1 MRKHSGA
8 ASSLS
13 LHLRHHLRQ
22 LRREGSGHV
31 QLWHRLRDL
40 RCLRHHLRMLRD
52 ANPAPCGVCATT
64 SAATRAT
71 SAARMVSATTTP
83 CHACMCSLTNAGPSK
98 GVAHDTSRG
107 DLHHAISLYT
117 RTCGYN
123 RTLALGSS
131 AGGLGGGGGVCL
143 EAYAYITR
151 THCSTPS
158 QSQGA
163 AVDDAVG
170 GFFDI
175 ASQAGTRH
183 ICNLHI

>member
-13 LHLRHHLRQ
+13 LHLSHHLRQ

-31 QLWHRLRDL
+31 QLWHRLL
-40 RCLRHHLRMLRD
+40 HLSCLSRSLVHVGCP
-52 ANPAPCGVCATT
+52 NPCGVCATT

-71 SAARMVSATTTP
+71 SAAPMVSATTTP
-83 CHACMCSLTNAGPSK
+83 RHACMCSLTHAGRN
-98 GVAHDTSRG
+98 GNDTSRG
-107 DLHHAISLYT
+107 DLDHAISLYT

-131 AGGLGGGGGVCL
+131 VGGLGGGGVCL
-143 EAYAYITR
+143 EAYAYTTR

-158 QSQGA
+158 QSQGV
-163 AVDDAVG
+163 AVDDAVD

-175 ASQAGTRH
+175 ATQAGKRH

>member
-8 ASSLS
+8 ASSQRLN

-22 LRREGSGHV
+22 LR
-31 QLWHRLRDL
+31 HRLREL
-40 RCLRHHLRMLRD
+40 RRLSQS
-52 ANPAPCGVCATT
+52 NPAPCGVCATT

-98 GVAHDTSRG
+98 GAAHDTSRG

-117 RTCGYN
+117 RTRGHN

-131 AGGLGGGGGVCL
+131 AGDLGGGGVCL
-143 EAYAYITR
+143 EEYAYTTR

-158 QSQGA
+158 QSQRA
-163 AVDDAVG
+163 AVDDIVS

-175 ASQAGTRH
+175 ATQASKMH
-183 ICNLHI
+183 I

>member
-13 LHLRHHLRQ
+13 LSLRHHLRQ

-40 RCLRHHLRMLRD
+40 RCLSRS
-52 ANPAPCGVCATT
+52 NPAPRVCATT

-98 GVAHDTSRG
+98 GAAHDTSRG

-123 RTLALGSS
+123 RTLALGSG

-143 EAYAYITR
+143 EAYAYTTR

>member
-40 RCLRHHLRMLRD
+40 RCRLR
-52 ANPAPCGVCATT
+52 ATT

-71 SAARMVSATTTP
+71 SAAPMVSATTTP

-98 GVAHDTSRG
+98 GAAHDTSRG

>member
-8 ASSLS
+8 ASSLN

-40 RCLRHHLRMLRD
+40 RCRLR
-52 ANPAPCGVCATT
+52 ATT

-71 SAARMVSATTTP
+71 SAAPMVSATTTP
-83 CHACMCSLTNAGPSK
+83 RHACMCSLTHAGRN
-98 GVAHDTSRG
+98 GNDTSRG
-107 DLHHAISLYT
+107 DLDHAISLYT

-131 AGGLGGGGGVCL
+131 AGGLGGGGVCL

>member
-40 RCLRHHLRMLRD
+40 RCLSRS
-52 ANPAPCGVCATT
+52 NPAPCGVCATT

-131 AGGLGGGGGVCL
+131 AGGLGGGG
-143 EAYAYITR
+143 YASKHMHILQGR
-151 THCSTPS
+151 IAARHRNRKELQSTM
-158 QSQGA
+158 QW
-163 AVDDAVG
+163 VV
-170 GFFDI
+170 FLI
-175 ASQAGTRH
+175 
-183 ICNLHI
+183 

>member
-8 ASSLS
+8 ASGLS

-31 QLWHRLRDL
+31 QLWHRLL
-40 RCLRHHLRMLRD
+40 HLTGLSRSLVHVGCP
-52 ANPAPCGVCATT
+52 NPCGVCATT

-71 SAARMVSATTTP
+71 SAAPMVSATTTP
-83 CHACMCSLTNAGPSK
+83 RHACMCSLTHAGRN
-98 GVAHDTSRG
+98 GNDTSRG
-107 DLHHAISLYT
+107 DLDHAISLYT

-131 AGGLGGGGGVCL
+131 AGGLGGGGVCL
-143 EAYAYITR
+143 EAYAYTTR

-158 QSQGA
+158 QSQGV
-163 AVDDAVG
+163 AVDDAVD

-175 ASQAGTRH
+175 ATQAGKRH